1 MPPLPRSFYLQPT
14 RAAARALLGHLLVY
28 DSPAGLLIGRIVE
41 TEAYC
46 QRDPCCHSVR
56 TLRTNGRVRYQ
67 PRRTP
72 RTETM
77 WGPPGRAYIYFTYGN
92 HHCLNAVTQ
101 PDGVAEAIL
110 LRAVEPLQGLDLMRA
125 RRRVDDDR
133 LLCAGPGRLCQAFGL
148 DRTRDGAD
156 LRTSP
161 LRIVRDSPV
170 PARRIAVTPRIGVN
184 GDLRPWRY
192 IVAASPF
199 LSRPFRGASPPRA
212 RGGVRGGVA
221 VSRPFRSTPPSP
233 HRTGSQK

>member
-1 MPPLPRSFYLQPT
+1 MPPLPLSFYLQPT
-14 RAAARALLGHLLVY
+14 RAAARGLLGHLLVY
-28 DSPAGLLIGRIVE
+28 DSPDGLLVGRIVE

-46 QRDPCCHSVR
+46 RRDPCCHSVR
-56 TLRTNGRVRYQ
+56 TVHANSRVRYE

-77 WGPPGRAYIYFTYGN
+77 WGPPGHAYIYFTYGN

-101 PDGVAEAIL
+101 PAGVAEAIL
-110 LRAVEPLQGLDLMRA
+110 LRAVEPFDGLDLMRA
-125 RRRVDDDR
+125 RRRIDDDR

-156 LRTSP
+156 LRTSA
-161 LRIVRDSPV
+161 LRILRGDAV

-192 IVAASPF
+192 IITDSLF
-199 LSRPFRGASPPRA
+199 LSRPFRKG
-212 RGGVRGGVA
+212 
-221 VSRPFRSTPPSP
+221 SRPAASNPSVMAVPSSVYHRPSTRS
-233 HRTGSQK
+233 